1 MTPRSVAK
9 IFVRFT
15 GKNPPRDFNSHV
27 VSSEFRKQGKCV
39 VTSETNV
46 HVRWSPRVRNEC
58 SVARVWK
65 ISSRRL
71 RVLGAAW
78 MLTEMHV
85 VKFSGAIAAMR
96 NWSEVTLVRRL
107 RENRAASVTAPEGTA
122 MGARVEVIFRP
133 GWGRFFSRALTHGLR
148 RGLYSVAASRLEK
161 PWQLLLAFRR
171 AWYLSHRTMTFVT
184 LSSRYLPPTM
194 AMESERF
201 LRPGSAAC
209 SHTRLG
215 IREKF

>member
-1 MTPRSVAK
+1 MTPRSVAR
-9 IFVRFT
+9 ICVRFT

-58 SVARVWK
+58 SVAPVWK

-71 RVLGAAW
+71 IVLGAAW

-107 RENRAASVTAPEGTA
+107 RENRAASVTAPRAPRWERGQNSSFTPI
-122 MGARVEVIFRP
+122 GPILLSRTHP
-133 GWGRFFSRALTHGLR
+133 RFTPWALFCR
-148 RGLYSVAASRLEK
+148 RFAAGK
-161 PWQLLLAFRR
+161 ALATS
-171 AWYLSHRTMTFVT
+171 AS
-184 LSSRYLPPTM
+184 LPPGLVLI
-194 AMESERF
+194 S
-201 LRPGSAAC
+201 PDND
-209 SHTRLG
+209 
-215 IREKF
+215 IRNVVITLPSSYDGDGE